1 MRALRGERLDV
12 AVDLRQDSSQFG
24 QWFGLVLSAQN
35 RCLLLVPL
43 GFPHGFLVLS
53 DFAEVS
59 YKATELY
66 APAFERTILWN
77 DPAIS
82 IDWPLD
88 GSPTLSVKDR
98 ADSLLAGAET
108 YPRSIHL

>member
-1 MRALRGERLDV
+1 M
-12 AVDLRQDSSQFG
+12 
-24 QWFGLVLSAQN
+24 
-35 RCLLLVPL
+35 
-43 GFPHGFLVLS
+43 LS